1 MNNAAWFLLVGGL
14 LLAMGL
20 TTPVIR
26 RLPITSAMIYLAVGI
41 LVGPMV
47 LGLFHFN
54 PLKESALLEVLT
66 EAAVLISL
74 FAAALKCRCL

>member
-1 MNNAAWFLLVGGL
+1 MTLVMDNANWFLLVGAV

-20 TTPVIR
+20 TTPIIK
-26 RLPITSAMIYLAVGI
+26 RLPITSAMIYLGVGV

-54 PLKESALLEVLT
+54 PLKQSALLEVLT
-66 EAAVLISL
+66 EVAVLI
-74 FAAALKCRCL
+74 